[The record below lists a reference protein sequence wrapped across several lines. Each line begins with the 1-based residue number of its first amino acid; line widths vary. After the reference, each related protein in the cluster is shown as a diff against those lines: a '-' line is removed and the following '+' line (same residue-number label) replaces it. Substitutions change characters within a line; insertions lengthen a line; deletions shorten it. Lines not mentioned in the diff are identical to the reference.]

1 MADIYSV
8 KNISTNKIVET
19 GFDKKADAKAKRD
32 ELCKDSHDKWA
43 KKVKEEKDLAKPFP
57 YIVVKGSEHPR
68 VL

>member
-1 MADIYSV
+1 MANIYSV
-8 KNISTNKIVET
+8 FNVHTRKVIAE

-43 KKVKEEKDLAKPFP
+43 KKVKDDKDLSKPFP
-57 YIVVKGSEHPR
+57 YIVVKGTEHPR

>member
-32 ELCKDSHDKWA
+32 ELCKTSHDNWT
-43 KKVKEEKDLAKPFP
+43 KKVKDDKDLAKPFP
-57 YIVVKGSEHPR
+57 YIVTKGKEHPK
-68 VL
+68 L

>member
-8 KNISTNKIVET
+8 KNTNTNKIVET

-32 ELCKDSHDKWA
+32 ELCKESHAKW
-43 KKVKEEKDLAKPFP
+43 KEKVKDDKDLAKPFR
-57 YIVVKGSEHPR
+57 YIVTKGSEHPR